1 MLRLLTLN
9 LQHAQ
14 LGALAPAPAGPGAD
28 PRDPRAA
35 REVLVALAGQLA
47 ALGPD
52 VIALQEVDLG
62 QARSGR
68 LNQVAELASALGWPH
83 HRLAA
88 TYAGGVTGLRRRPR
102 RSGLT
107 RRGDD
112 VLGPALAAAGRPLA
126 GFGNALL
133 SRYPVAAWHVRRLG
147 RGPALLTRRG
157 GAVGRGQL
165 RAALDPRSY
174 RLETSTA
181 RVLLAA
187 RVSLPTGVL
196 PGAGGLAVG
205 STHLATRPD
214 VAAAQLAGAW
224 AALTRLPGPHALA
237 GDLNLR
243 PEEVRSLGVGR
254 LLGEGPTYPADG
266 PRYRIDHV
274 LTDPW
279 PLDAHGRPLVPGP
292 RDAGG
297 AGWSGAVPGAAGGAV
312 PGAGGPPL
320 ASDAGHRIRDAVPGA
335 GGPPAGAPSPG
346 VHLVA
351 RDWGSTTLLVS
362 DHAATWVDL
371 ETVGV

>member
-68 LNQVAELASALGWPH
+68 LNQVAELASALGWTH

-102 RSGLT
+102 RSGLR

-126 GFGNALL
+126 GFGNALI

-147 RGPALLTRRG
+147 RGPALLTRHGG
-157 GAVGRGQL
+157 GAAGRGQL

-187 RVSLPTGVL
+187 QVSLPTGVL

-266 PRYRIDHV
+266 PRYRIDQV

-297 AGWSGAVPGAAGGAV
+297 AGWSGVGGVVPGAAGAV
-312 PGAGGPPL
+312 PGV
-320 ASDAGHRIRDAVPGA
+320 DGA
-335 GGPPAGAPSPG
+335 PAGAPSPG

-371 ETVGV
+371 ETVGA